1 MAAVI
6 ICSDFGSEG
15 VIADMKSKEMGAH
28 LVGRNVCLCVCVC
41 VCVYDSKK
49 GGKVGWSC
57 SRATFIQALGKE
69 KSCSEEIHLNTSF
82 NGSPLPQGERPH
94 SGMR

>member
-41 VCVYDSKK
+41 VCV
-49 GGKVGWSC
+49 
-57 SRATFIQALGKE
+57 
-69 KSCSEEIHLNTSF
+69 
-82 NGSPLPQGERPH
+82 
-94 SGMR
+94 